1 MPNGWP
7 ATGLPATGLP
17 ATGLPATGLQSV
29 EALHVTGDASTQ
41 RTESVVEETP
51 VALLYNGDPFAV
63 MMATPMDL
71 EDFALGFAL
80 TEGIVASADEF
91 KLVDLVRNA
100 QGIALHGAI
109 PQSRFD
115 ALGERRRNLEGR
127 SGCGLCGVE
136 SLDAAIRPVRRVTAA
151 GSTTGGN
158 VSVAQ
163 IRAGLDR
170 LAQHQPL
177 NAASG
182 GVHAAGYAHADG
194 IVVRE
199 DVGRHN
205 ALDKLVGAL
214 AVSDRR
220 GGFLVITSRA
230 SYEIVHKAAMA
241 DIAVVVAISA
251 PTALAIRLAQQANIT
266 LVAFA
271 RGDTMNIYSGSGRIV
286 GGASAPT

>member
-1 MPNGWP
+1 MFDAW
-7 ATGLPATGLP
+7 
-17 ATGLPATGLQSV
+17 
-29 EALHVTGDASTQ
+29 HVDGDARTA
-41 RTESVVEETP
+41 RTEPVADETP

-91 KLVDLVRNA
+91 RLVDVIRNER
-100 QGIALHGAI
+100 GISLHGAI
-109 PQSRFD
+109 PQARFD

-136 SLDAAIRPVRRVTAA
+136 SLEAAIRPIRVVS
-151 GSTTGGN
+151 GRCH

-163 IRAGLDR
+163 IRAGLEQ
-170 LAQHQPL
+170 LAQHQTL

-182 GVHAAGYAHADG
+182 GVHAAGYVHADG

-214 AVSDRR
+214 ASAPLPD
-220 GGFLVITSRA
+220 GFLVMTSRA
-230 SYEIVHKAAMA
+230 SYEIVHKSAMA
-241 DIAVVVAISA
+241 NIVMVVAISA
-251 PTALAIRLAQQANIT
+251 PTALAIELAVKAHIT

-271 RGDTMNIYSGSGRIV
+271 RGETMNVYSAIERV
-286 GGASAPT
+286 R